1 MIKGKNGDSFQ
12 YEQQSY
18 SEIKWKRRRRTKRI
32 KGWRE
37 GERIQA
43 TGRHSKMVVSFA
55 WPWLPPAISGSPHHQ
70 EVMAN
75 VSSASGGPESGIKLA
90 ETLLLIAPRITCMA
104 LVM

>member
-1 MIKGKNGDSFQ
+1 MIKEKNGDSFQ

-43 TGRHSKMVVSFA
+43 TGRHCS
-55 WPWLPPAISGSPHHQ
+55 
-70 EVMAN
+70 
-75 VSSASGGPESGIKLA
+75 PESCIKLA